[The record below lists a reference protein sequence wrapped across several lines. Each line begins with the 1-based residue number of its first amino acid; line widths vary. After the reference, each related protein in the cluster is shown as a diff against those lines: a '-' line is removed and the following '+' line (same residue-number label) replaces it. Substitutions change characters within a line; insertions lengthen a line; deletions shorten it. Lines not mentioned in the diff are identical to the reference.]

1 MERARF
7 HYINGQWCEPTG
19 AEWID
24 VRNPAS
30 ESVVA
35 RVPAGTA
42 ADVDRAVA
50 AARGAFAGFS
60 TTSVADRL
68 AMLRRIIEV
77 YRTRQDEI
85 AAVLSEEMG
94 TPITL
99 ARSLQ
104 APRGGDHFAATADA
118 LEAFAF
124 EERIAN
130 GLVIHEAIGVAALIT
145 PWNWPLNQIAA
156 KLAPALAAGC
166 TVVFKP
172 SEIAPLNAVILAEVL
187 HEAGVPAGVF
197 NLVHGDGP
205 GVGRTM
211 AQHPDIDMISFTGS
225 TRAGVSVAIDAAPS
239 VKRVAQELGG
249 KSANILMADADFEAV
264 VPRGFTS
271 MCTNAG
277 QSCNAPSRMLVPVD
291 RYEDV
296 VALIRRTAA
305 EIPIGQPADPA
316 TVLGPVANANQF
328 TRVQGF
334 IEQAM
339 AEGAEL
345 ICGGPGRPP
354 GFNAG
359 YFVRPTAFGR
369 VTAAMTI
376 AKEEVFG
383 PVLSVQTYKT
393 IDEAIAIANDSPYGL
408 AAYVQGRDQEA
419 VRAVARRLRVGMVS
433 ANYPR
438 QNLQAPFGG
447 YKQSGNGREYGKFG
461 LAEFLETKV
470 ILMD

>member
-7 HYINGQWCEPTG
+7 HYINGQWCEPAGTD
-19 AEWID
+19 WID

-30 ESVVA
+30 EAVVA
-35 RVPAGTA
+35 CVPAGTA
-42 ADVDRAVA
+42 TDVDRAVA
-50 AARGAFAGFS
+50 AARDAFAGFS
-60 TTSVADRL
+60 STSLADRL
-68 AMLRRIIEV
+68 ALLRRIIEV

-85 AAVLSEEMG
+85 ATILSQEMG

-104 APRGGDHFAATADA
+104 APRGGDHFAATVDA
-118 LEAFAF
+118 LEAFSF

-130 GLVIHEAIGVAALIT
+130 GLVIQEPIGVSALIT

-172 SEIAPLNAVILAEVL
+172 SEVAPLNAVILAEVL
-187 HEAGVPAGVF
+187 HQAQVPPGVF
-197 NLVHGDGP
+197 NLVHGDGA
-205 GVGRTM
+205 GVGRAM

-249 KSANILMADADFEAV
+249 KSANILMPDADFEAV
-264 VPRGFTS
+264 VPRGFAS

-277 QSCNAPSRMLVPVD
+277 QSCNAPARMLVPVD
-291 RYEDV
+291 RYEEV

-316 TVLGPVANANQF
+316 TVLGPVANASQF
-328 TRVQGF
+328 ARVQGF
-334 IEQAM
+334 IEQAI

-359 YFVRPTAFGR
+359 YFVRPTAFGQ
-369 VTAAMTI
+369 VTATMTI

-393 IDEAIAIANDSPYGL
+393 IDEAIAIANDSIYGL
-408 AAYVQGRDQEA
+408 AGYVQGRDQEA
-419 VRAVARRLRVGMVS
+419 VMAVARRLRAGMVS
-433 ANYPR
+433 ANYPK

-470 ILMD
+470 VLLD